1 MTRRTVIITAMLV
14 VLSMVAASVA
24 AGSLLP
30 EAIRLPIHWD
40 LLGQPDRF
48 AGKWVAL
55 LMPPVM
61 VGLVS
66 LLFYFLPALE
76 PRKEGL
82 ARSQGLYLYGW
93 VALLL
98 MGAVIEVAL
107 LSTAFGW
114 GVPTVH
120 LLVGGVGIMLV
131 LIGNQLGKTRSM
143 YLMGLRTPWT
153 LASEDV
159 WIKTHRL
166 CGKLMVGGGLLMLV
180 AALLPLPS
188 GVLATVS
195 AVVILGSAGLPILY
209 SYVAWR
215 REGRRD
221 QPSL

>member
-1 MTRRTVIITAMLV
+1 MTRKIVGFAAILA
-14 VLSMVAASVA
+14 VLSMAGASAV

-30 EAIRLPIHWD
+30 ETIRLPIHWD
-40 LLGQPDRF
+40 LLGQPDRL
-48 AGKWVAL
+48 ADKWVAL
-55 LMPPVM
+55 MAPPALVAA
-61 VGLVS
+61 VS

-93 VALLL
+93 IALLV

-107 LSTAFGW
+107 LSTAFSW
-114 GVPTVH
+114 GVRIVH
-120 LLVGGVGIMLV
+120 LLAGGVGVMLV

-166 CGKLMVGGGLLMLV
+166 CGKMMVGGGLLMLV

-188 GVLATVS
+188 GVLATIS
-195 AVVILGSAGLPILY
+195 ATIILASAGVPILY
-209 SYVAWR
+209 SFVVWR
-215 REGRRD
+215 RETRTD
-221 QPSL
+221 QASL